1 MAMSDELATLDATAQ
16 AELVRRKELT
26 ALELVEAAIVRIER
40 VNPRLNAVVLRTYER
55 ARAEA
60 SRPIVCTI
68 SDTYHLLSDTLW
80 VTFAAASLGSSPC

>member
-26 ALELVEAAIVRIER
+26 ALELIEAAIVRIER

-60 SRPIVCTI
+60 SRPIADGPSAGVPF
-68 SDTYHLLSDTLW
+68 LLQDL
-80 VTFAAASLGSSPC
+80 VVE